1 MRTSSEIL
9 RLLTVFVMSRD
20 TGLDVVE
27 VDTVC
32 FVGGCLYLAGLVL
45 ADDLDIRQDAESGYG
60 ESAQS

>member
-1 MRTSSEIL
+1 
-9 RLLTVFVMSRD
+9 MSRD